1 MRNQDKRAGE
11 LLGLLRTKPELVSAL
26 VFDTRNIKRL
36 LKSKAA
42 RRLVLG
48 VDTRAFLRGVAG
60 PAEGVPIAF
69 CDRRTPVSC
78 RKRTK

>member
-1 MRNQDKRAGE
+1 MRNQDKGTGE
-11 LLGLLRTKPELVSAL
+11 LLGLLKTKPELVSAL

-48 VDTRAFLRGVAG
+48 VDTRAFLRSVVG
-60 PAEGVPIAF
+60 PAEGGPIAF
-69 CDRRTPVSC
+69 CDGRAAVIC